1 MKVEESNDE
10 EMQVEDEDQSSETQE
25 IGPIEIVME
34 DLTNVFKATCIVEG
48 PDVDLPTSPAYMCL
62 GCFNLWPKLQPTE
75 VHLPLKSSRRKK
87 FSPAKKERLKN
98 VVESYLNVQEGRK
111 VKKQDEEKIDWT
123 SIQMEKTLKCFSLE
137 QLQREWHRHLHPDRR
152 TGPWVDAEKKK
163 LTSVVESTAPGDW
176 STIATKLNLAAFRN
190 KIKVRTG
197 FDCFSQYQCRHNR
210 EHRKVAG
217 VRSEYF
223 WSPEEIDKFNQIISE
238 QRKSNGHVD
247 WNAVKDLMPGTT
259 TSQLRARY
267 YRSIADPTVPKERPV
282 KSKAVVIP
290 TVRKSG
296 RKNMGIPKRDQLI
309 SKLQL
314 LNDIKIK
321 RNRKLSLPEDG
332 RKHGLTQPALD
343 RLYNGQVDPDQVDL
357 NGDATEDKKVLIEMT
372 KEIPTSDPRPAECL
386 PPTLHTLTG
395 L

>member
-1 MKVEESNDE
+1 M
-10 EMQVEDEDQSSETQE
+10 
-25 IGPIEIVME
+25 
-34 DLTNVFKATCIVEG
+34 
-48 PDVDLPTSPAYMCL
+48 
-62 GCFNLWPKLQPTE
+62 
-75 VHLPLKSSRRKK
+75 
-87 FSPAKKERLKN
+87 
-98 VVESYLNVQEGRK
+98 
-111 VKKQDEEKIDWT
+111 
-123 SIQMEKTLKCFSLE
+123 
-137 QLQREWHRHLHPDRR
+137 
-152 TGPWVDAEKKK
+152 
-163 LTSVVESTAPGDW
+163 
-176 STIATKLNLAAFRN
+176 
-190 KIKVRTG
+190 
-197 FDCFSQYQCRHNR
+197 
-210 EHRKVAG
+210 AG

-223 WSPEEIDKFNQIISE
+223 WSPEEFDKFNQIISE

-296 RKNMGIPKRDQLI
+296 RKNMAIPKRDQLI

-332 RKHGLTQPALD
+332 RKDGLSQPALD